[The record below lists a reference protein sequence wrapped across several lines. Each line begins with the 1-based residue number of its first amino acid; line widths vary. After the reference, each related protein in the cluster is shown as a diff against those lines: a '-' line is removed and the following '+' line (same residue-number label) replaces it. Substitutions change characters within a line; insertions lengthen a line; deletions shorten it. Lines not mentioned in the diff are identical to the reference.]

1 MHEIQF
7 YTLLIHHTYYTVH
20 NDYSTST
27 CIPYILYYHYYYHYS
42 TCTVSSY
49 IRTQIEP
56 IKDCMDESQ
65 QELPT
70 IK

>member
-20 NDYSTST
+20 NDYSPST

-42 TCTVSSY
+42 TCTVCNIMY
-49 IRTQIEP
+49 VP
-56 IKDCMDESQ
+56 
-65 QELPT
+65 ELSP
-70 IK
+70 